1 MRRNNL
7 PRLIT
12 CRLTVNG
19 EEYQNMEARET
30 ITKMLNYCQVRETE
44 KDYKTDI
51 VEGIATFTKRGV

>member
-1 MRRNNL
+1 
-7 PRLIT
+7 
-12 CRLTVNG
+12 
-19 EEYQNMEARET
+19 MEARET